1 MSRTWTGAAA
11 PWPSAAVHGLLL
23 LLSLASTLLGTVF
36 GEGEFKIPDAAVEA
50 DKNHWY
56 QLGASGIDERLRHQV
71 KIGRAKNVVLFL
83 GDGMGIPTVTAAR
96 IYKGQRLSNRSG
108 EESVLSWD
116 TFPHLSLS
124 RTYGLDVQTSDSAN
138 TATAYLCGVKANFE
152 TLGVDSRIKSGQC
165 HSDTST
171 HLPSIMQWAQDAG
184 LWTGI
189 VTTTRVTH
197 ATPAASYSHSGHRNW
212 EAEVPPDCDAKDI
225 AYQLVHS
232 SPGKGYKVILG
243 GGRRVFLDKNMK
255 DEEGKPGQRT
265 DGKNLIKE
273 WTDARKNEGNATYV
287 WTKQGLL
294 SVNPQKTD
302 YLLGLFDNS
311 HVPYVIERSDANTT
325 KPTLPEMTK
334 VALDLL
340 SRAPNG
346 FVLLVEGGRIDQA
359 HHLSM
364 GGSALEET
372 LEFDQAVS
380 DTYKLLDPEESL
392 IVVTADHSHTFTMG
406 GYPQRGTNVLGIAGY
421 SDVDQLPFTV
431 LTYGNGPGFST
442 DKTNFTNAD
451 VAKPDY
457 IQRSAFKL
465 TEETHGGEEV
475 AVYATGPWA
484 HLFSGSHDQ
493 SYIPHV
499 LAYASCV
506 GRFAGEKCASPG
518 GGAATPSSLG
528 VVSALM
534 MATMAAVGLR

>member
-1 MSRTWTGAAA
+1 
-11 PWPSAAVHGLLL
+11 SA
-23 LLSLASTLLGTVF
+23 
-36 GEGEFKIPDAAVEA
+36 A

-56 QLGASGIDERLRHQV
+56 QQGALGIEDRLKRQV
-71 KIGRAKNVVLFL
+71 KTGRARNVVLFL

-108 EESVLSWD
+108 EESTLSWD
-116 TFPHLSLS
+116 TFPHVSLS

-165 HSDTST
+165 HSDASS

-197 ATPAASYSHSGHRNW
+197 ATPAASYSHSGHREW
-212 EAEVPPDCDAKDI
+212 ETEVPAGCDAKDI

-232 SPGKGYKVILG
+232 SPGKGFKVIMG
-243 GGRRVFLDKNMK
+243 GGRRVFLNKSMT
-255 DEEGKPGQRT
+255 DEEGKAGQRT
-265 DGKNLIKE
+265 DGKNLINE
-273 WTDARKNEGNATYV
+273 WLVAKKAEGNATYV
-287 WTKQGLL
+287 WNRQELL
-294 SVNPQKTD
+294 AVNPDKTD

-311 HVPYVIERSDANTT
+311 HVPYVIERGDPNTT

-334 VALDLL
+334 VALGLL
-340 SRAPNG
+340 SKAPKG

-359 HHLSM
+359 HHLSQ

-380 DTYKLLDPEESL
+380 DTFKLLDQEESL

-406 GYPQRGTNVLGIAGY
+406 GYPKRGTNILGIAGY

-431 LTYGNGPGFST
+431 LTYGNGPGFSD

-451 VAKPDY
+451 VAKANY
-457 IQRSAFKL
+457 TQRSAFHL
-465 TEETHGGEEV
+465 SEETHGGEEV

-484 HLFSGSHDQ
+484 HLFSGVHDQ

-506 GRFAGEKCASPG
+506 GRFAGDKCATPG
-518 GGAATPSSLG
+518 GSA
-528 VVSALM
+528 SALGPTGYLPALM
-534 MATMAAVGLR
+534 LATLVAFGRR